1 MTLPV
6 TARAT
11 APEILARCRD
21 LVRPALTQAVQRL
34 HPWPAEMAAFSLG
47 WSEVGGRFVPG
58 PDAGSQGK
66 GVRQALTV
74 LCAEAAGGSGEDAT
88 AGAVAV
94 ELIHTFSL
102 LHDDIM
108 DGDETRRQ
116 RASVWKEYGTGP
128 AVLAGDALF
137 ALAVETLADARSV
150 HSGAAVRHL
159 SGTLNDLVRGQ
170 AEDLLFETRPWTGPE
185 AVSPQEYRSMA
196 GHKTGALLGCAAG
209 LGAVLAGAPAPTVE
223 VLARAGRHLGV
234 AFQAVD
240 DLLGIW
246 GDPRVT
252 GKPVHSDLRR
262 LKKTYPVLAAVSTDR
277 PQARQLVALLT
288 SGSPLDDTGARRAAE
303 LIEAAG
309 GRSATLAEAHH
320 HLDSARDCL
329 ESVPLAPAAVG
340 DILTLLPF
348 LVDRRM

>member
-1 MTLPV
+1 MTVPV
-6 TARAT
+6 TAPAT
-11 APEILARCRD
+11 APQILARCRE
-21 LVRPALTQAVQRL
+21 LVRPALTAAVERM
-34 HPWPAEMAAFSLG
+34 HPWPAEMAAFSFG
-47 WSEVGGRFVPG
+47 WSEVGGRPVPG
-58 PDAGSQGK
+58 PGAGSHGK

-74 LCAEAAGGSGEDAT
+74 LCAEAVGGRGEDAV

-116 RASVWKEYGTGP
+116 RASVWKAYGTGP

-137 ALAVETLADARSV
+137 ALAVETLAASRNP

-159 SGTLNDLVRGQ
+159 AATLNDLVRGQ
-170 AEDLLFETRPWTGPE
+170 AEDLLFEARPWTGPG

-209 LGAVLAGAPAPTVE
+209 LGAVLAGAPAGTAD
-223 VLARAGRHLGV
+223 VLAGAGRHLGV
-234 AFQAVD
+234 AFQAAD

-246 GDPRVT
+246 GDPQVT
-252 GKPVHSDLRR
+252 GKPVHGDLRR
-262 LKKTYPVLAAVSTDR
+262 LKKTYPVLAALSSDG
-277 PQARQLVALLT
+277 PAARQLVALLA
-288 SGSPLDDTGARRAAE
+288 SGSPLGAAGARRAAGLVE
-303 LIEAAG
+303 EAG
-309 GRSATLAEAHH
+309 GRDATLAEARR

-329 ESVPLAPAAVG
+329 ASVQLAPAAVG
-340 DILTLLPF
+340 DIITLLPF
-348 LVDRRM
+348 LVDRRV